1 MRGPPPPGERS
12 GSDCAADPVDAA
24 VDGSLPGGPTRVPLH
39 REAVNRVRSPVLRL
53 DGDAFVID
61 SDQPDLTRTIV
72 HARAGLIA
80 GPRAAR
86 ACRNLLLDAGFG
98 DVKVEVH
105 TEVFTGTTMLAMLT
119 GLAQAAHAAGSIT
132 WEQRDAWTHEQVR
145 RGEEDRLFLALP
157 LFLASA
163 TRLHD
168 TIGGYSMSLRV
179 WIVKECERAVTSGE
193 RGRRAGDRADLARRL
208 G

>member
-1 MRGPPPPGERS
+1 M
-12 GSDCAADPVDAA
+12 
-24 VDGSLPGGPTRVPLH
+24 
-39 REAVNRVRSPVLRL
+39 

-72 HARAGLIA
+72 HARAGLIAGPRAARAGLIAGPRAARAGLIA